1 MRIKSIDNDLNIF
14 KCITFIEKIHKYFI
28 NNEPSADK
36 SVTGLISKF
45 KPKFDED
52 KWSSIKA
59 KSLGISQDEMKFIW
73 KESNVFSTTLGTYF
87 HNIAE
92 SYYTKKPL
100 TLNKSN
106 TISIIGE
113 EAYSNLKISLSTLV
127 RQFDKFYKQT
137 RDILEPVRNELVI
150 GDINES
156 KVCGTMD
163 LLCYNKITE
172 RYEIYDFKT
181 NKNISS
187 RSEYKQMFLPPLE
200 HIPLCEF
207 NIYSLQL
214 SIYKYILEKYTNIN
228 IGAMYVVWF
237 RRDSDS
243 YETIEVTYYTSY
255 VPSVLSSVKDR
266 AYTY

>member
-1 MRIKSIDNDLNIF
+1 MRVSSIDSDLEVF
-14 KCITFIEKIHKYFI
+14 KCITFIENIHKYYI
-28 NNEPSADK
+28 NDEPSADK
-36 SVTGLISKF
+36 SVTGLINIF

-92 SYYTKKPL
+92 SHYTKKPL
-100 TLNKSN
+100 TLNKKSTIN
-106 TISIIGE
+106 TIGE
-113 EAYSNLKISLSTLV
+113 EAYKNLKVLLGTLV

-137 RDILEPVRNELVI
+137 RDTLEPVRNELVI
-150 GDINES
+150 GDINDS
-156 KVCGTMD
+156 RVCGTMD
-163 LLCYNKITE
+163 LLCYNKVTE

-181 NKNISS
+181 NKNIGI
-187 RSEYKQMFLPPLE
+187 RSEYKQMFLTPLD

-207 NIYSLQL
+207 NTYSLQL
-214 SIYKYILEKYTNIN
+214 SIYKYILEKYTSIN
-228 IGAMYVVWF
+228 VGAMYVVWF

-243 YETIEVTYYTSY
+243 YETIEVTDYTAY
-255 VPSVLSSVKDR
+255 VPGILSSVKDKK
-266 AYTY
+266 YTY